1 MKINNYSGS
10 LRIFRARKYFG
21 SFPHIVET
29 MVRIALQESVVVVQM
44 RAKEKYMW
52 NMDADKL
59 DVHDM
64 DEGRTYII
72 RLINPKI
79 EFKHQFLQIT

>member
-1 MKINNYSGS
+1 MMKINNYSGS
-10 LRIFRARKYFG
+10 LRIFRARKYIWQFSVYSWNHG
-21 SFPHIVET
+21 KNHSAGKCGGGPDEGQGEVHVE
-29 MVRIALQESVVVVQM
+29 Q
-44 RAKEKYMW
+44 
-52 NMDADKL
+52 DADKL

-79 EFKHQFLQIT
+79 EFKHQFL